1 MVYGY
6 RFVFYIKPDDVFKDI
21 AEGDEKR
28 LDTSNYE
35 LERSLAKR
43 KNKNVIDLMNQE
55 HLYRIFVGN
64 RNEKTQIFRNKPVY

>member
-6 RFVFYIKPDDVFKDI
+6 RFVFYIKRDDVFKDI

-43 KNKNVIDLMNQE
+43 KNKNVIDLMN
-55 HLYRIFVGN
+55 
-64 RNEKTQIFRNKPVY
+64 